1 MVNDVIISG
10 NYLGFN
16 KNVLLLKIDDS
27 EVHKIIKININEAL
41 IEELEKQLK
50 IDDKI
55 GIKGYLNIDK
65 NQSII
70 IVATKLIII
79 I

>member
-41 IEELEKQLK
+41 IEE
-50 IDDKI
+50 DDKI
-55 GIKGYLNIDK
+55 GIKGYLDIDK

-79 I
+79 

>member
-16 KNVLLLKIDDS
+16 KNVLLLKIDD
-27 EVHKIIKININEAL
+27 
-41 IEELEKQLK
+41 
-50 IDDKI
+50 KI
-55 GIKGYLNIDK
+55 GIKVYLDIDK

-79 I
+79 

>member
-16 KNVLLLKIDDS
+16 KNILLLKIDDS
-27 EVHKIIKININEAL
+27 EVHKIIKININEVL
-41 IEELEKQLK
+41 KEELEKQLK

-55 GIKGYLNIDK
+55 GIKGYLDIDK

-79 I
+79 

>member
-55 GIKGYLNIDK
+55 GIKGYLDINK

-79 I
+79 

>member
-10 NYLGFN
+10 NYLEFN

-27 EVHKIIKININEAL
+27 EVHKIIKININETL
-41 IEELEKQLK
+41 IEE
-50 IDDKI
+50 DDKI
-55 GIKGYLNIDK
+55 GIKGYLDIDK

-79 I
+79 

>member
-16 KNVLLLKIDDS
+16 KNVLLLKIDD
-27 EVHKIIKININEAL
+27 
-41 IEELEKQLK
+41 
-50 IDDKI
+50 KI
-55 GIKGYLNIDK
+55 GIKVYLDIDK

-79 I
+79 KLKLYAILNAKKLN